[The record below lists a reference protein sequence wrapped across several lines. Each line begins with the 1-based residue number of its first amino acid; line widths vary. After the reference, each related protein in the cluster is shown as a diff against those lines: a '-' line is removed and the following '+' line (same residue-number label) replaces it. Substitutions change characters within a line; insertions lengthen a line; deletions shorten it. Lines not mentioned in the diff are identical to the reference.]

1 MLLPSYAGRWQP
13 EKVASLKSFSAFG
26 KRGRRDALRSG
37 KIFSLLGLGILINVW
52 LNAITY
58 RFLHGL
64 NVFEENFRPQA
75 IPLLGEKHQATLLV
89 GKGNA
94 LGQDLFVLSGGEK
107 IGSQWIEFA
116 DGSDLPLDQG

>member
-13 EKVASLKSFSAFG
+13 EKVASLKSCSAFG
-26 KRGRRDALRSG
+26 KRGRRDGLRSEDL
-37 KIFSLLGLGILINVW
+37 FLLGLGILINVW